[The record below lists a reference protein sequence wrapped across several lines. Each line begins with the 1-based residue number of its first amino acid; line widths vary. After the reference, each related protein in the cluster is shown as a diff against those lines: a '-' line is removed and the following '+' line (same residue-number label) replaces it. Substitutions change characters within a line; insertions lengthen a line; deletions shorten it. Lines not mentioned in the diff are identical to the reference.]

1 VASKQE
7 ERQELWRGRIAQQ
20 AESGRSVPAFCK
32 ENGLAEHAFYYWR
45 LKFRRDQKPMTF
57 ALVEAKQ
64 PGKESSGIELVLA
77 QGDRLCIPNDEATLR
92 LVLNVLREQR

>member
-1 VASKQE
+1 MADKQAGQ
-7 ERQELWRGRIAQQ
+7 RELWRERIAKQ
-20 AESGRSVPAFCK
+20 AQSGRSIRAFCK
-32 ENGLAEHAFYYWR
+32 ESGLAEHAFYFWR
-45 LKFRRDQKPMTF
+45 LKLRNDQKPVTF

-64 PGKESSGIELVLA
+64 ASKEKSVIELVLA